1 MLPLCPARVLELTP
15 NDLGNR
21 PEITSKLG
29 LKCSPLAP
37 GKCLN
42 SPPITYLFLTFPF
55 ISLAFH
61 PFPSHFLRF
70 PPFFLALPLIIYFF
84 LFFHFLKYFQMFFR
98 IKKYFSMEDE
108 NGAKLFFSYT
118 PIDLVSV
125 TAESLP
131 EAPMG
136 GFR

>member
-1 MLPLCPARVLELTP
+1 MLPLCPARVRELTP

-29 LKCSPLAP
+29 WKCSPLAL

-70 PPFFLALPLIIYFF
+70 FIFFYIFS
-84 LFFHFLKYFQMFFR
+84 LFEILSDVFQN
-98 IKKYFSMEDE
+98 KKYFSMEDE

-125 TAESLP
+125 TAE
-131 EAPMG
+131 
-136 GFR
+136 